1 MARNY
6 EEKKIANDQ
15 NELRVMIK
23 KWAEEIYSLSMS
35 QSFNT

>member
-1 MARNY
+1 MDARNY

-23 KWAEEIYSLSMS
+23 KNELKR
-35 QSFNT
+35 FTV